1 MNKMNEIEK
10 RRIIWGGV
18 QNTEIPQ
25 MAACGKGDGG
35 ADASTGNKKPEKPKQ
50 VGEPSL
56 FDKLK
61 DWIDDN
67 KDLLKA
73 LALGAVAAAL
83 LAGTVVAMRRN
94 RKNTDEKLKDL
105 EDAMKDA
112 EGFDLDLLRQQKEAL
127 LNEPYDSGVDAD
139 VPLTELKI
147 PPDYI
152 GQQAI
157 VDGDLY
163 VYKDPPGAWVNF
175 GPVTP
180 RYNPSQG
187 ITKPVTR
194 DYTARIVEVHNQDAV
209 TTDRTWN
216 DLASQLNDISG
227 MQPNLEMKFPNWYVI
242 TEDPQDL
249 YTYMRY
255 GKNGRSLILNRK
267 EDNETY
273 SDYPYS
279 IIYKLYEPLPDE
291 IEEGSMIY
299 VTKELSNPY
308 EETVQL
314 LDFVD
319 EDITDVVLRNP
330 KLDSNEDFDGYFRQR
345 TTQYRTRNELL
356 TSNTTIS
363 NLLENKILS
372 GSFEDS
378 IELDG
383 VDYSRFKN
391 FTKFSSVED
400 RIKNFRYKLQLIEQ
414 YESQSLSFRGIN
426 GNETAEYTS
435 SLNAKTT
442 KLKNEFTPFEHY
454 MYYSTSSYVS
464 SSLGVFHNNAWP
476 KKGGTGTQ
484 IDPYVLYSV
493 SESFAVDWY
502 DKQIISASF
511 YDRNNKN
518 RLINNIPNHIKDD
531 IRNEPFLT
539 FINMTGEHFDKIWT
553 YIDQVTQIY
562 DRKDGIDT
570 GLSRDL
576 IWHVGRSF
584 GFYLNDGQDL
594 VSLPEYTLG
603 ADVTGSDGSYSIQSA
618 SPQKDISREIWKRIL
633 NNMPF
638 FLKSRGT
645 IRGIKGLIN
654 CYGIP
659 SSILRVREY
668 GGPKP
673 PRNTRGAGRVMV
685 TRRFTKA
692 LEFKGGHV
700 ETSWA
705 NDAKSLR
712 KPDTIEFRF
721 RLASG
726 SNQTLVQAGTDW
738 AIIAEDN
745 GSPDDYGNLKF
756 IMGGLTVS
764 TAQTPIYDGEF
775 HSVMLTRLNADTV
788 EAAGIHG
795 KNVSSGQLKSD
806 STSQNILYSLYVA
819 RYDAPLERIIFKSF
833 ASAST
838 SNTSINSRFVGNET
852 LYIGGKPSDD
862 FAAGMTGSMMEFR
875 YWTTALNSGS
885 FDNHTS
891 APKAFDGNHLSSSW
905 HDLTLRY
912 SFDDDKDLGSDNSI
926 RDTSAN
932 QTYTQPGTA
941 QGYSSLNTPHF
952 KKIIDRQ
959 EAKTPNLGPNNRMEN
974 KIRIEAQKLLGSL
987 SVDERQELSA
997 YDAAPVDSNKLGVYF
1012 SPADVINEDII
1023 LSVAG
1028 FDYDDYLGDP
1038 RDKYSLR
1045 YRGLDYAAEQYWKKY
1060 NSPNNFW
1067 DYIRLIQFYDISVFD
1082 QIRKMIPARA
1092 NANVGLLIEPN
1103 ILERDKVIIGAPPL
1117 REILNFRGTINDTG
1131 RGFKNVPPGTIA
1143 SASGESKPMSGSI
1156 GIFNPPNPI
1165 VTLSGSYP
1173 TYTGSFGAQ
1182 PSASGGK
1189 YLTFSSSI
1197 SEDIFR
1203 TPSLYILSSSYDENQ
1218 GKINYPLFKLESGGP
1233 EYIFREVLQPNISG
1247 STITEHNMEEVF
1259 FYTTQE
1265 SASRG
1270 NAYSSSFVRSDKQSL
1285 FHDSQLFRLTIKGSL
1300 QTKRTT
1306 LDKLEPVTVVLTSPT
1321 TLKTKEGGESKLK
1334 VL

>member
-1 MNKMNEIEK
+1 MSDIDK
-10 RRIIWGGV
+10 RKIIWGGV
-18 QNTEIPQ
+18 ENTEIPK

-35 ADASTGNKKPEKPKQ
+35 ADAAKGKKKPKKPKQ
-50 VGEPSL
+50 LGDDSL
-56 FDKLK
+56 LDKFA
-61 DWIDDN
+61 DWAKEN
-67 KDLLKA
+67 EDLLKA

-83 LAGTVVAMRRN
+83 IAGAVVAFRKN

-105 EDAMKDA
+105 D
-112 EGFDLDLLRQQKEAL
+112 DLLGDLPPGPEFDRTMAAREAL
-127 LNEPYDSGVDAD
+127 ENEPYDTGVDAD
-139 VPLTELKI
+139 TPLTTLQD

-152 GQQAI
+152 GQQAVI
-157 VDGDLY
+157 DGDLY

-187 ITKPVTR
+187 ITKPITR
-194 DYTARIVEVHNQDAV
+194 DYVATIREVHNQDSV
-209 TTDRTWN
+209 TTDKTWN
-216 DLASQLNDISG
+216 DVATQVGDISG
-227 MQPNLEMKFPNWYVI
+227 IQPNPQTKYPKWYVQ
-242 TEDPQDL
+242 TSDPQDL
-249 YTYMRY
+249 YTYMRF
-255 GKNGRSLILNRK
+255 GKQGRSLILNKK
-267 EDNETY
+267 EDLESY
-273 SDYPYS
+273 SDFPYS
-279 IIYKLYEPLPDE
+279 IVYKLYEPLSDE
-291 IEEGSMIY
+291 VVEGEMVY

-345 TTQYRTRNELL
+345 TTQYRTKNELL
-356 TSNTTIS
+356 TTNTTIS

-372 GSFEDS
+372 GSFMDS

-383 VDYSRFKN
+383 IEFRQFEQFV
-391 FTKFSSVED
+391 KFSSVED
-400 RIKNFRYKLQLIEQ
+400 RINNFKYKLQLIEQ
-414 YESQSLSFRGIN
+414 YESQSLSFSGIN
-426 GNETAEYTS
+426 GSETAEYTS
-435 SLNAKTT
+435 SLNKKAT
-442 KLKNEFTPFEHY
+442 KLKNEFSPFEHY
-454 MYYSTSSYVS
+454 MYYNTSSYIS
-464 SSLGVFHNNAWP
+464 SSIGVFHNNAWP
-476 KKGGTGTQ
+476 KKSGTGTQ

-493 SESFAVDWY
+493 SESAAVDWY
-502 DKQIISASF
+502 DRQVISASI
-511 YDRNNKN
+511 YDRANKN

-531 IRNEPFLT
+531 TRNEPFLT
-539 FINMTGEHFDKIWT
+539 FINMTGEHFDGIFT

-603 ADVTGSDGSYSIQSA
+603 ADVTGSDGQFSIQSA

-645 IRGIKGLIN
+645 VRGIKGLIN

-673 PRNTRGAGRVMV
+673 PRTTGGAGRVMV

-692 LEFKGGHV
+692 IEFKDTYVQSTWG
-700 ETSWA
+700 
-705 NDAKSLR
+705 NDTFSLR
-712 KPDTIEFRF
+712 KPDTVEFRF
-721 RLASG
+721 RAATG
-726 SNQTLVQAGTDW
+726 GNQCLVQAGTDW
-738 AIIAEDN
+738 GIKLVDN
-745 GSPDDYGNLKF
+745 GSTDDYGTIQFDLV
-756 IMGGLTVS
+756 GSS
-764 TAQTPIYDGEF
+764 TLNISSDSLPVYDGEF
-775 HSVMLTRLNADTV
+775 YSVMLTRMSASVGNGGTHG
-788 EAAGIHG
+788 AG
-795 KNVSSGQLKSD
+795 VSPGQLTSD
-806 STSQNILYSLYVA
+806 GTSQNILYSLYVG
-819 RYDAPLERIIFKSF
+819 RYDAPLERIIYKSF
-833 ASAST
+833 TSAST
-838 SNTSINSRFVGNET
+838 ADTSQNSAFVGNET
-852 LYIGGKPSDD
+852 LFIGGKPSDD
-862 FAAGMTGSMMEFR
+862 FGNQLSGSMMEFR

-885 FDNHTS
+885 FDNHVS
-891 APKAFDGNHLSSSW
+891 APKAFDGNHLSASW

-912 SFDDDKDLGSDNSI
+912 SFDDNKNLNSSTSI
-926 RDTSAN
+926 LDTSAN
-932 QTYTQPGTA
+932 QTYTLAGVA
-941 QGYSSLNTPHF
+941 VGYTNSNLPHF
-952 KKIIDRQ
+952 RKLIDRQ

-974 KIRIEAQKLLGSL
+974 KIRIESQKLLGSL

-1067 DYIRLIQFYDISVFD
+1067 DYIRLIQFYDVSVFD

-1117 REILNFRGTINDTG
+1117 REILNFRGSISGTG
-1131 RGFKNVPPGTIA
+1131 RGFELPGTIA
-1143 SASGESKPMSGSI
+1143 SASGEMRRMTGSI
-1156 GIFNPPNPI
+1156 GIFNPPNP
-1165 VTLSGSYP
+1165 VLTLSGSYP
-1173 TYTGSFGAQ
+1173 TYTGSFGAA

-1189 YLTFSSSI
+1189 YLTFTSSI

-1203 TPSLYILSSSYDENQ
+1203 TPALYQISSSYDLNQ
-1218 GKINYPLFKLESGGP
+1218 GKIKYGNFKIEIGGP
-1233 EYIFREVLQPNISG
+1233 EYVFREVLQPNVSG
-1247 STITEHNMEEVF
+1247 STISEHNMEERF
-1259 FYTTQE
+1259 FYTTQA
-1265 SASRG
+1265 SASID
-1270 NAYSSSFVRSDKQSL
+1270 NFYSSSFVRSDKQSL
-1285 FHDSQLFRLTIKGSL
+1285 FLDSQLFRLSVGGSK
-1300 QTKRTT
+1300 QTKYTT

-1321 TLKTKEGGESKLK
+1321 TLRTKEGGESKLK

>member
-1 MNKMNEIEK
+1 MASKWADKSRYKIYWGLRDENEIPK
-10 RRIIWGGV
+10 
-18 QNTEIPQ
+18 

-35 ADASTGNKKPEKPKQ
+35 ADASSGNKKPQKPK
-50 VGEPSL
+50 SL
-56 FDKLK
+56 GDSPLDKLK

-73 LALGAVAAAL
+73 LALGAVAAVL

-105 EDAMKDA
+105 DEAMKDA
-112 EGFDLDLLRQQKEAL
+112 KGFDLDLLRQQKEAL

-187 ITKPVTR
+187 IAKPVTR
-194 DYTARIVEVHNQDAV
+194 DYTATIREVHNQDSV

-216 DLASQLNDISG
+216 DIASQIGDISG
-227 MQPNLEMKFPNWYVI
+227 IQPNLQTKFPKWYVVSS
-242 TEDPQDL
+242 DPQDL
-249 YTYMRY
+249 YTYLRH
-255 GKNGRSLILNRK
+255 GKNGRSLIINKK

-273 SDYPYS
+273 GDYPYS
-279 IIYKLYEPLPDE
+279 IVYKLYEPLS
-291 IEEGSMIY
+291 EEVVEGDMVY

-314 LDFVD
+314 VDFVD
-319 EDITDVVLRNP
+319 EDISDVVLRNP
-330 KLDSNEDFDGYFRQR
+330 KLDSNEDFEGYFRPR
-345 TTQYRTRNELL
+345 GSSYRTKSDIL
-356 TSNTTIS
+356 TGNKTIS
-363 NLLENKILS
+363 NLIENEILS

-383 VDYSRFKN
+383 LEFRQFDSFI
-391 FTKFSSVED
+391 KFSSAED
-400 RIKNFRYKLQLIEQ
+400 RIKNFKYKLQLIEQ
-414 YESQSLSFRGIN
+414 YDSQSLSLSGIE
-426 GNETAEYTS
+426 GSETLAYTS
-435 SLNAKTT
+435 SLNEKSK
-442 KLKNEFTPFEHY
+442 KLKNEFTPFENF
-454 MYYSTSSYVS
+454 MYYGTSSYAS
-464 SSLGVFHNNAWP
+464 NSLGEFHDNSWP
-476 KKGGTGTQ
+476 KKSGTGTRL
-484 IDPYVLYSV
+484 DPYVLYPV
-493 SESFAVDWY
+493 SESFAVNWY
-502 DKQIISASF
+502 NRTIDSASL
-511 YDRNNKN
+511 YDRANKN
-518 RLINNIPNHIKDD
+518 RLVNNIPNHIKDD
-531 IRNEPFLT
+531 VRNDPFLT

-553 YIDQVTQIY
+553 YINQVSQIY
-562 DRKDGIDT
+562 DRKDGLGT

-594 VSLPEYTLG
+594 VSLPNYLIG
-603 ADVTGSDGSYSIQSA
+603 ADVTGSDGQYSVQSET
-618 SPQKDISREIWKRIL
+618 PQKDISREIWKRIL

-659 SSILRVREY
+659 GSILRVREY

-673 PRNTRGAGRVMV
+673 PKDTSGAGRVMV
-685 TRRFTKA
+685 TRKFTKA
-692 LEFKGGHV
+692 IEFKGAQYV
-700 ETSWA
+700 QSSWT
-705 NDAKSLR
+705 NDQVSLR
-712 KPDTIEFRF
+712 KPDTVEFRF
-721 RLASG
+721 RMATG
-726 SNQTLVQAGTDW
+726 SAQTLVQAGTDW
-738 AIIAEDN
+738 AI
-745 GSPDDYGNLKF
+745 
-756 IMGGLTVS
+756 
-764 TAQTPIYDGEF
+764 TAQDNNSTDNYGKVQLDIGALQITSSLLPIYDGEF
-775 HSVMLTRLNADTV
+775 YNVMITRLKASVGD
-788 EAAGIHG
+788 GG
-795 KNVSSGQLKSD
+795 KHLSGSSVGQLSSD
-806 STSQNILYSLYVA
+806 TTSQNILYSLHVG
-819 RYDAPLERIIFKSF
+819 RYDAGLERTIYKSF
-833 ASAST
+833 SSGST
-838 SNTSINSRFVGNET
+838 NNATINGKFVGNET
-852 LYIGGKPSDD
+852 LYIGGKPSND
-862 FAAGMTGSMMEFR
+862 FARQMSGSMMEFR

-891 APKAFDGNHLSSSW
+891 APKAFDGNHLSASW

-912 SFDDDKDLGSDNSI
+912 SFDDDSNLDASSTI
-926 RDTSAN
+926 RDTSAH
-932 QTYTQPGTA
+932 QTYTQPGNAVGFTA
-941 QGYSSLNTPHF
+941 GNRPHF
-952 KKIIDRQ
+952 RKLVDQQK
-959 EAKTPNLGPNNRMEN
+959 AKTPNLGPNNRMEN
-974 KIRIEAQKLLGSL
+974 KIRIEKQKLLGSL
-987 SVDERQELSA
+987 SIDQRQELSA

-1023 LSVAG
+1023 LSVGG

-1038 RDKYSLR
+1038 RDKYSLK
-1045 YRGLDYAAEQYWKKY
+1045 YRGLDYAANQYWRKY
-1060 NSPNNFW
+1060 NAPNNFF
-1067 DYIRLIQFYDISVFD
+1067 DYIRLIRFYDVSIFD

-1117 REILNFRGTINDTG
+1117 REIVNLRASIHDTG

-1143 SASGESKPMSGSI
+1143 SASAETLPLSSSI

-1165 VTLSGSYP
+1165 VSLSGSFP
-1173 TYTGSFGAQ
+1173 TYTGSFGAA
-1182 PSASGGK
+1182 PSSSGGQ
-1189 YLTFSSSI
+1189 YLTFTSSI
-1197 SEDIFR
+1197 SDDIFR
-1203 TPSLYILSSSYDENQ
+1203 TPALYQLSSSRANNSGEVKY
-1218 GKINYPLFKLESGGP
+1218 GLFSFELGGP
-1233 EYIFREVLQPNISG
+1233 EFVFSEVLQPNVSG
-1247 STITEHNMEEVF
+1247 STLSEHNQEEVF
-1259 FYTTQE
+1259 FFT
-1265 SASRG
+1265 SSID
-1270 NAYSSSFVRSDKQSL
+1270 AYNKKPFSSSFIKSDKQSL
-1285 FHDSQLFRLTIKGSL
+1285 FLESQLHRVAFGGSL
-1300 QTKRTT
+1300 QTKFTT

>member
-1 MNKMNEIEK
+1 MASRLDKSRYKIY
-10 RRIIWGGV
+10 WGV
-18 QNTEIPQ
+18 KDEDEIPK

-35 ADASTGNKKPEKPKQ
+35 ADASTGNKKPEKPK
-50 VGEPSL
+50 SL
-56 FDKLK
+56 GDSPLDKLK

-105 EDAMKDA
+105 DEAMKDA

-139 VPLTELKI
+139 VPLTELKL
-147 PPDYI
+147 PPDYV

-187 ITKPVTR
+187 ISKPVTR
-194 DYTARIVEVHNQDAV
+194 DYTATIREVHNQDSV

-216 DLASQLNDISG
+216 DIASQVGDISG
-227 MQPNLEMKFPNWYVI
+227 AQPNLEAKFPKWYVV

-249 YTYMRY
+249 YTYLRH
-255 GKNGRSLILNRK
+255 GKKGRSLILNRK
-267 EDNETY
+267 EDAETY

-279 IIYKLYEPLPDE
+279 IVYKLYEPLPDE
-291 IEEGSMIY
+291 IEEGDMVY

-345 TTQYRTRNELL
+345 TTQYKNKNELL

-372 GSFEDS
+372 GSFLDS

-383 VDYSRFKN
+383 IDFGQFEN
-391 FTKFSSVED
+391 FVKFSSAED
-400 RIKNFRYKLQLIEQ
+400 RVVNFRYKLQLIEL
-414 YESQSLSFRGIN
+414 YESQSLSFSGVN
-426 GNETAEYTS
+426 GAETAEYTA
-435 SLNAKTT
+435 SLQAKST
-442 KLKNEFTPFEHY
+442 KLKNDFTPFEKY
-454 MYYSTSSYVS
+454 MYFETSSYVS

-476 KKGGTGTQ
+476 KKSGTGTQ
-484 IDPYVLYSV
+484 IDPYVLFSV
-493 SESFAVDWY
+493 TESAATDWY
-502 DKQIISASF
+502 DKQIISASL
-511 YDRNNKN
+511 YDRANKN

-531 IRNEPFLT
+531 TRNEPFLT
-539 FINMTGEHFDKIWT
+539 FMNMTGEHFDGIFT
-553 YIDQVTQIY
+553 YIDQITQIY

-603 ADVTGSDGSYSIQSA
+603 ADVTGSDGQFSIQSA

-673 PRNTRGAGRVMV
+673 PRTTGGAGRVMV
-685 TRRFTKA
+685 TRKFTRA
-692 LEFKGGHV
+692 LEFQSTHV
-700 ETSWA
+700 TTAWG
-705 NDAKSLR
+705 NDQFSLR
-712 KPDTIEFRF
+712 KPDTVEFRF
-721 RLASG
+721 RAAEG
-726 SNQTLVQAGTDW
+726 GNQTLVQAGTDW
-738 AIIAEDN
+738 AIKLVDN
-745 GSPDDYGNLKF
+745 GSTDDFG
-756 IMGGLTVS
+756 TVQFDLVGSS
-764 TAQTPIYDGEF
+764 TLNISSDSLPIYDGEF
-775 HSVMLTRLNADTV
+775 YSVMLTRMSASVGNGGTH
-788 EAAGIHG
+788 GIG
-795 KNVSSGQLKSD
+795 VSPGQLTSD
-806 STSQNILYSLYVA
+806 GTSQNILYSLYVG
-819 RYDAPLERIIFKSF
+819 RYDAPLERIIYKSF
-833 ASAST
+833 TSAST
-838 SNTSINSRFVGNET
+838 ANTSQNSAFVGNET
-852 LYIGGKPSDD
+852 LFIGGKPSDD
-862 FAAGMTGSMMEFR
+862 FGNQLSGSMMEFR

-885 FDNHTS
+885 FDNHVS

-912 SFDDDKDLGSDNSI
+912 SFDDNKNLDEDASI

-941 QGYSSLNTPHF
+941 VGYTSGNRPHF
-952 KKIIDRQ
+952 RRLIDRQ

-974 KIRIEAQKLLGSL
+974 KIRIESQKLLGSL

-1028 FDYDDYLGDP
+1028 FDYDDFLGDP

-1045 YRGLDYAAEQYWKKY
+1045 YRGLDFAANQYWQKY

-1067 DYIRLIQFYDISVFD
+1067 DYIRLIQFYDVSVFD

-1117 REILNFRGTINDTG
+1117 KEILNFRGSITSTG
-1131 RGFKNVPPGTIA
+1131 RGFDLPGTIA
-1143 SASGESKPMSGSI
+1143 SASGDMNRLSGSI

-1165 VTLSGSYP
+1165 VTLSGSFP
-1173 TYTGSFGAQ
+1173 NFSGSLAAS

-1189 YLTFSSSI
+1189 YLTFTSSI
-1197 SEDIFR
+1197 SEDVFR
-1203 TPSLYILSSSYDENQ
+1203 TPALYKLSSSYDENE
-1218 GKINYPLFKLESGGP
+1218 GLIKYPNFELKIGGP
-1233 EYIFREVLQPNISG
+1233 EYVFREVLQPNVSG
-1247 STITEHNMEEVF
+1247 STITEHNMEERF
-1259 FYTTQE
+1259 FFTTQA
-1265 SASRG
+1265 SASV
-1270 NAYSSSFVRSDKQSL
+1270 NNFFSSSFVRSDKQSL
-1285 FHDSQLFRLTIKGSL
+1285 FLDSQLFRLSVGGSL
-1300 QTKRTT
+1300 QTKFTT
-1306 LDKLEPVTVVLTSPT
+1306 LDKLEPVTIVLTSPT